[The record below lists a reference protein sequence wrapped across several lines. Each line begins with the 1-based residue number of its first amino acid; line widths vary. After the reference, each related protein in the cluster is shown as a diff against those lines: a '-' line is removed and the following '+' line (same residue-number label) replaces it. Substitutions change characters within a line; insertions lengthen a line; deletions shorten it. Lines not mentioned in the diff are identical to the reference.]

1 MATVK
6 DSCKGM
12 ATDTEIKKVNEDQT
26 VKHCLSFRR

>member
-1 MATVK
+1 MATVQ

-12 ATDTEIKKVNEDQT
+12 ATDIEIKKVNEDQT